1 MTLIAAFRARE
12 GGILLCADREENDGF
27 SKREVEKISRLSL
40 LQCQMFIAGA
50 GYAPI
55 IKKAQMACEEAIS
68 NAAKEGADLLSE
80 HHDVLERALESTY
93 ARYVK
98 NQNDEIELLIVMVPE
113 SEPRIP
119 VLYRSHSA
127 MLVQESLYAAGG
139 RGKFISDFLAD
150 RLYQHGIGKAQLL
163 LLASFIFRE
172 AGQAVSGVGLKRKW
186 FLYTTGTDH
195 SNSTGL
201 NQSRNCRPEYPRFRT
216 PSMRIGKTMR
226 SSRSGGA
233 IKGAEPPGIP
243 AASGMF
249 KEALPA
255 SWPPSARQDRVRL
268 SERTTG
274 VSACPK
280 RMAGYRGFQH
290 VGR

>member
-55 IKKAQMACEEAIS
+55 IKKAQRACEEAIS
-68 NAAKEGADLLSE
+68 NAAKEGADLRTE
-80 HHDVLERALESTY
+80 HHDLLERALEATY
-93 ARYVK
+93 TRYVK
-98 NQNDEIELLIVMVPE
+98 SQDDEIALLIAMVPE

-119 VLYRSHSA
+119 ILYRSHSA

-139 RGKFISDFLAD
+139 SGKFISDFLAD

-172 AGQAVSGVGLKRKW
+172 AGQAVSGVGFEAEMVLIYNGDRSLQ
-186 FLYTTGTDH
+186 FYGT
-195 SNSTGL
+195 
-201 NQSRNCRPEYPRFRT
+201 QSVKELQT
-216 PSMRIGKTMR
+216 
-226 SSRSGGA
+226 
-233 IKGAEPPGIP
+233 GIP
-243 AASGMF
+243 KISDSIYAHWKDNA
-249 KEALPA
+249 KLPE
-255 SWPPSARQDRVRL
+255 WWGD
-268 SERTTG
+268 
-274 VSACPK
+274 
-280 RMAGYRGFQH
+280 
-290 VGR
+290 